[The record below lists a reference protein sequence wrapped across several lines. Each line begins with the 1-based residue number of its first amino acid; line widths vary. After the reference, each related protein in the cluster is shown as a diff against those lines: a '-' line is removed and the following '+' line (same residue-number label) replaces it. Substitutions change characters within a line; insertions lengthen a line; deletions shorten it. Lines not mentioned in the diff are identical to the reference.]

1 MARGRG
7 LYLKIPEPDNLRLAF
22 NKAVKGKSDRQE
34 VIRFRHD
41 LDENLAALRRELQ
54 SGEISL
60 GPDRFFTIL
69 DPKERIICAAP
80 FHDRVLH
87 HAVMNICEPVFERY
101 SIFDSYACRP
111 AKGLHKA
118 ITRAQEFSRQYQ
130 WYLKLDIRKYFYSID
145 HKILNRLLARR
156 FADTRLLALFDRV
169 ISSSQGAPGKG
180 IPIGNLMS
188 QHFANFYLG
197 LMDHWLKE
205 ERRIGGYLRYMDDCL
220 LFGDSK
226 EMLKVE
232 LNEIER
238 FLEHN
243 LSLLVK
249 NNRQLNRC
257 SCGIPFLG
265 FRVFPHEIRLSPRSR
280 RRFSAKL
287 VYYEQEASAGK
298 LSERELARRVSSM
311 VSFTQTAAAAGFRR
325 YVINKTRGM
334 V

>member
-130 WYLKLDIRKYFYSID
+130 WYLKLDIRSYFGSID

-156 FADTRLLALFDRV
+156 FAERRLRDLFGHV
-169 ISSSQGAPGKG
+169 IASYRTEPDSG
-180 IPIGNLMS
+180 IPIGNLLS
-188 QHFANFYLG
+188 QYFANFYLSH
-197 LMDHWLKE
+197 LDHWLKE
-205 ERRIGGYLRYMDDCL
+205 ERHVPGYLRYMDDFL
-220 LFGDSK
+220 LFGADANSY
-226 EMLKVE
+226 
-232 LNEIER
+232 
-238 FLEHN
+238 H
-243 LSLLVK
+243 
-249 NNRQLNRC
+249 
-257 SCGIPFLG
+257 G
-265 FRVFPHEIRLSPRSR
+265 
-280 RRFSAKL
+280 
-287 VYYEQEASAGK
+287 
-298 LSERELARRVSSM
+298 
-311 VSFTQTAAAAGFRR
+311 
-325 YVINKTRGM
+325 
-334 V
+334 